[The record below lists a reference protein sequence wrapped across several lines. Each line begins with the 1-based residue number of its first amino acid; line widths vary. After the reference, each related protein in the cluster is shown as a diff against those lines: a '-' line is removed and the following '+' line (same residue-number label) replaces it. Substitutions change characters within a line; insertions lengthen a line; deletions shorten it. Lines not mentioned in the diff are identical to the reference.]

1 MARMFESKGVGL
13 LVSFRVYWNLLN
25 ICFYLVFASVF
36 VSVLVYV
43 FAFVLVY
50 FCREWCAMVC
60 EDQSAVSQWLP
71 MKRLLQK
78 IFPFVFVCSARLF
91 SPGFTTLGFFSIV
104 VAFSGLW
111 RAFQPASLYLMTW
124 LKRVVQG
131 VPVKKCLVD
140 FFVFL
145 SPIICKYLT
154 I

>member
-1 MARMFESKGVGL
+1 MYKNNVKTMQSLKFPLVIIKRQWQGCSRARV
-13 LVSFRVYWNLLN
+13 LVSFQSQFKFAKHLFLSS
-25 ICFYLVFASVF
+25 FAFVFASVFLFVF

-43 FAFVLVY
+43 FAYVFAFVFVY

-104 VAFSGLW
+104 VAFWGL
-111 RAFQPASLYLMTW
+111 
-124 LKRVVQG
+124 
-131 VPVKKCLVD
+131 
-140 FFVFL
+140 
-145 SPIICKYLT
+145 
-154 I
+154 

>member
-1 MARMFESKGVGL
+1 MLDCWCPLAEHLFLSY
-13 LVSFRVYWNLLN
+13 FA
-25 ICFYLVFASVF
+25 FVFASVF

-78 IFPFVFVCSARLF
+78 IFPFVFVCSAHLF

-104 VAFSGLW
+104 VAFLG
-111 RAFQPASLYLMTW
+111 
-124 LKRVVQG
+124 
-131 VPVKKCLVD
+131 
-140 FFVFL
+140 
-145 SPIICKYLT
+145 I
-154 I
+154 

>member
-1 MARMFESKGVGL
+1 MFKNNVKTLQGL
-13 LVSFRVYWNLLN
+13 KFSLVIIKKQWQGYSRASVLVSFQSLFKFAKHL
-25 ICFYLVFASVF
+25 FLSSFAFVFASVFASVFLFVF
-36 VSVLVYV
+36 VSVLVYVFAYV

-104 VAFSGLW
+104 VAFWGL
-111 RAFQPASLYLMTW
+111 
-124 LKRVVQG
+124 
-131 VPVKKCLVD
+131 
-140 FFVFL
+140 
-145 SPIICKYLT
+145 
-154 I
+154 